1 MALCLQVPIHLKSL
15 WYFSSTFIKYTGHRE
30 IHWSRILHKANV
42 FFLRN
47 PVEGYIKYFTYM
59 NRRVRGLHRQTQ
71 THFPNPMWQEDASFT
86 NSKYTMH
93 TPPGENEYI
102 SVNVSLFVIYIIYTY
117 LILQAAHVLCS
128 EGLPKLILAYHCIL
142 FWFLMSVIRQ
152 YKLWLGRALN
162 VRVELWEMI

>member
-1 MALCLQVPIHLKSL
+1 MALCLQVPIYLKRL

-30 IHWSRILHKANV
+30 IHWSRILHKAKV

-117 LILQAAHVLCS
+117 LIP
-128 EGLPKLILAYHCIL
+128 PKPPTSSA
-142 FWFLMSVIRQ
+142 Q
-152 YKLWLGRALN
+152 RASQN
-162 VRVELWEMI
+162 SF